1 MEVASGDY
9 GDHMARLLKAVN
21 EGKCEK
27 YYKNEMNGDGDLNSF
42 FWHKPS
48 DEVQTHAMLYIL
60 PNMIHIFSV
69 WKWIEVLLNKW
80 AKASWLK

>member
-9 GDHMARLLKAVN
+9 GDHMARLVKTVN

-27 YYKNEMNGDGDLNSF
+27 DYKSEMNDDGALNSF

-48 DEVQTHAMLYIL
+48 DEVQTQTMLYIL
-60 PNMIHIFSV
+60 
-69 WKWIEVLLNKW
+69 
-80 AKASWLK
+80 

>member
-9 GDHMARLLKAVN
+9 GDHMARLVKAVN

-27 YYKNEMNGDGDLNSF
+27 DYKSGTNGDVAMNF

-48 DEVQTHAMLYIL
+48 DEVQT
-60 PNMIHIFSV
+60 
-69 WKWIEVLLNKW
+69 
-80 AKASWLK
+80 